1 MEHIEKLVKNQRE
14 YFKHGETLDY
24 SFRRNQLKMLKNM
37 LKNYEKEAYT
47 ALKND
52 LNKSTHETLTTELGF
67 LYTEIDFTLK
77 QLKEWM
83 EPEKADTP
91 VTHKGTKNYIYKE
104 PYGVTLIIAPWNYPL
119 HLAIAPAIGAIAAG
133 NTVILK
139 PSEYTQATSAL
150 LSNMINNTFDSSYF
164 TVVEGAKEVSQQLLE
179 QRFDYIFFTGST
191 AVGKIVMQQASKHL
205 TPVTLEL
212 GGKSPAII
220 DKDANIDLTAK
231 RIVWGK
237 FTNAGQTCVA
247 PDYLYIHEKV
257 KHKLLKAMKKHIK
270 SFYSKKPLDNDDY
283 VRIVSSDH
291 FTRLKAYLS
300 NGEIIYGGDVN
311 KEKLSIEP
319 TIIDNITWN
328 DPIMQE
334 EIFGP
339 LLPIMTFSNLDGV
352 ISKLKEMEK
361 PLALYYFGE
370 KEKSQ
375 RNVLENASFGGGCIN
390 DTLYHLANPH
400 LPFGGVGN
408 SGMGSYHGKY
418 SFDTFS
424 HRKSILKQ
432 STKFDIPLRY
442 PGSKI
447 AHSIIKKIMK

>member
-1 MEHIEKLVKNQRE
+1 MEHIEKLVSNQRE

-24 SFRRNQLKMLKNM
+24 SFRQNQLKTLKNM
-37 LKNYEKEAYT
+37 LKEYEQEIYK
-47 ALKND
+47 ALKKD

-67 LYTEIDFTLK
+67 LYTEIDYTLK

-83 EPEKADTP
+83 EPEKTDAP

-104 PYGVTLIIAPWNYPL
+104 PYGVTLVIGPWNYPL
-119 HLAIAPAIGAIAAG
+119 QLTIGPAIGAIAAG
-133 NTVILK
+133 NTIVLK
-139 PSEYTQATSAL
+139 PSEFTQSTSAL
-150 LSNMINNTFDSSYF
+150 LAEMINHTFNDSYF
-164 TVVEGAKEVSQQLLE
+164 AVVEGAKEESQQLLE
-179 QRFDYIFFTGST
+179 QRFDYVFFTGST
-191 AVGKIVMQQASKHL
+191 TVGKIVMQKASKHL

-220 DKDANIDLTAK
+220 DKDANIDLAAK

-237 FTNAGQTCVA
+237 YTNAGQTCVA
-247 PDYLYIHEKV
+247 PDYLYIHENIKP
-257 KHKLLKAMKKHIK
+257 KLLKAMKKYIK
-270 SFYSKKPLDNDDY
+270 SFYSKKPLDNKDY
-283 VRIVSSDH
+283 VRIINNEH
-291 FTRLKAYLS
+291 FNRLKTYLS
-300 NGEIIYGGDVN
+300 DGEIIYGGNVN
-311 KEKLSIEP
+311 SDKLSIEP
-319 TIIDNITWN
+319 TIIDNITWD

-339 LLPIMTFSNLDGV
+339 LLPIMTFANLDDV
-352 ISKLKEMEK
+352 ISTLKEMEN

-370 KEKSQ
+370 NEKSQ
-375 RNVLENASFGGGCIN
+375 TNILKNISFGGGCIN
-390 DTLYHLANPH
+390 DTLYHLANPN

-408 SGMGSYHGKY
+408 SGMGAYHGKY

-432 STKFDIPLRY
+432 TTKFDIPLRY

-447 AHSIIKKIMK
+447 AHSILKRIMK